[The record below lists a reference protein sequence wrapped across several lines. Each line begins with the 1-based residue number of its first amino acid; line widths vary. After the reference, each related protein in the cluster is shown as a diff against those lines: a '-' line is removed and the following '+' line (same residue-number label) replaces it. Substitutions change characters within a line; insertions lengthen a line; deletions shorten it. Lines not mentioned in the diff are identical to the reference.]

1 MDGPAQREVAC
12 FVRVASSLSF
22 SRAAA
27 ALGMSQPAVSQAVA
41 RLERSL
47 GVRLF
52 ERSSRSVRLTDDG
65 KVLLPYA
72 EGLLEHA
79 SAFQAE
85 AARLASAA
93 SGAIRLAYCPVV
105 AGLAARVVR
114 RLAARLPSVEV
125 ELVRAGWA
133 SASALL
139 AGGSVAAALMT
150 TPFPAGMASTA
161 RFSVPLTHVAVP
173 AASPL
178 ARAASVTVAQLAGT
192 RVLVPR
198 HGRALSAA
206 FLPADLEDL
215 PASLDLVAVGR
226 CALVAPGLL
235 AETVRRPDVAFVPLS
250 ARPAP
255 FMTYGLAW
263 SASRAPADVMALI
276 QAARETLRVP

>member
-1 MDGPAQREVAC
+1 VDRPAQREVAC

-27 ALGMSQPAVSQAVA
+27 SLGMSQPAVSQAVA
-41 RLERSL
+41 RLERAL

-79 SAFQAE
+79 SAFLAE
-85 AARLASAA
+85 AARLSSATSAS
-93 SGAIRLAYCPVV
+93 IRLAYCPVV

-114 RLAARLPSVEV
+114 RLPSVEV

-133 SASALL
+133 AASALL
-139 AGGSVAAALMT
+139 TSGSVATALMT
-150 TPFPAGMASTA
+150 TPFPPGMVSTA
-161 RFSVPLTHVAVP
+161 RFSVPLTHVALP
-173 AASPL
+173 AAAPL
-178 ARAASVTVAQLAGT
+178 ARASSVSVAQLSGS

-198 HGRALSAA
+198 HGRALSSA

-215 PASLDLVAVGR
+215 PAALDLVAAGR

-235 AETVRRPDVAFVPLS
+235 AETVRRPDVAFVPL
-250 ARPAP
+250 AVRPAP
-255 FMTYGLAW
+255 VMTYGLAW
-263 SASRAPADVMALI
+263 SAPRASADVMALV
-276 QAARETLRVP
+276 QAAREILRAP